1 MWCWRRLLRVSWTAR
16 RSNQSILKEIS
27 PEYSLEGLML
37 KLNLQCSGH
46 LMWRANSLEK
56 PLTLGKTEGKRRRQQ
71 QRMKW
76 LDSLTDSMTWIWA
89 NSKKQWR
96 TEESGVLQSMESQ
109 RVGHDSETEQQQHVP
124 WWFEI
129 SVYWK
134 MITTRS
140 LINSWIILDCK
151 TLTVHIITFNY
162 LQASWW
168 NLMLWLACI
177 GFLGGSDGKESAH
190 NAEDLDSISGS
201 GRSSRE
207 EKWQPTPVFLSGE
220 FHGRAWW
227 TTVRGVTKSRT
238 PLWLI
243 FFLIFMVKTW
253 RTFPIKFIWLVQI
266 TLLSF

>member
-1 MWCWRRLLRVSWTAR
+1 MNLSQFQETVKDRGVWCASVHGVTKSRPWLRDWTTAACT
-16 RSNQSILKEIS
+16 
-27 PEYSLEGLML
+27 M
-37 KLNLQCSGH
+37 
-46 LMWRANSLEK
+46 M
-56 PLTLGKTEGKRRRQQ
+56 
-71 QRMKW
+71 
-76 LDSLTDSMTWIWA
+76 IW
-89 NSKKQWR
+89 NFCIF
-96 TEESGVLQSMESQ
+96 L
-109 RVGHDSETEQQQHVP
+109 
-124 WWFEI
+124 
-129 SVYWK
+129 K